1 MTDTPA
7 TPRPLTRE
15 IRTELGLPAVAPS
28 AYRWAFAAI
37 VVLTAS
43 VPLLLAKLW
52 TLLALVVLLGFVV
65 LPLVRWFEAR
75 EAGWREEVYRMGI
88 ETDGRVLDVE
98 PASPGR
104 ADHVVRVE
112 FRAGAEMVGAS
123 VIGCPLA
130 RRGLMPEDDVV
141 VLYAAERPTR
151 CLVVRKVGRPVV
163 DAIFDD

>member
-1 MTDTPA
+1 MTDA
-7 TPRPLTRE
+7 SVTPRALTRE
-15 IRTELGLPAVAPS
+15 VRVELGLPAVALSP
-28 AYRWAFAAI
+28 YRWTFAAI
-37 VVLTAS
+37 VVLTAA

-52 TLLALVVLLGFVV
+52 TMCALIVLLGFFI
-65 LPLVRWFEAR
+65 LPIVRWFENR
-75 EAGWREEVYRMGI
+75 EAAWREEVYRLGI

-112 FRAGAEMVGAS
+112 FRAGEEVVGAS

-130 RRGLMPEDDVV
+130 RRGLMPEDEVV
-141 VLYAAERPTR
+141 ILYAPERPTR
-151 CLVVRKVGRPVV
+151 CLVVRKVARPIV